1 MAAVPTLREQG
12 VDIVIANWQGA
23 VGPAKLAPA
32 QIAYWDGVFAR
43 SVKTEEWRRGQEQN
57 LWESDYLGAADYAR
71 FLKTDFEQAK
81 AIFIELGLARKDL

>member
-1 MAAVPTLREQG
+1 MPTLREQG

-43 SVKTEEWRRGQEQN
+43 SVKTEEWRADQAQN
-57 LWESDYLGAADYAR
+57 LWESEYLNAADFSR
-71 FLKTDFEQAK
+71 FLKTDYDQAK
-81 AIFIELGLARKDL
+81 AIFVELGLAK